1 MKAAGLIVVTALASI
16 SFAQDFTNL
25 AAYKNSPAVQ
35 EAERKAAAVKAVI
48 ELPQPAGDPSEKLN
62 VNEFL
67 MKLADYSGKIVEL
80 TFDKVVSLKQIGSS
94 GYVASVTY
102 ERGDQGDNASN
113 AAVEIVIPPQ
123 GLNIFKD
130 LYEKGT
136 IGQRTVIVQVIIES
150 KVRALGTRYRRD
162 DPAGKRY
169 SW

>member
-1 MKAAGLIVVTALASI
+1 MKAAGLIVVTVLASI

-25 AAYKNSPAVQ
+25 AAYKTSPVVQ
-35 EAERKAAAVKAVI
+35 EAERKAAAVKAVV
-48 ELPQPAGDPSEKLN
+48 ELPQPVGDPSEKLN

-80 TFDKVVSLKQIGSS
+80 TFDEVITLKQVGAS

-102 ERGDQGDNASN
+102 ERDRSDTSKSAF
-113 AAVEIVIPPQ
+113 VDIVVPPQ
-123 GLNIFKD
+123 GLKTFQD

-136 IGQRTVIVQVIIES
+136 IGQRTVIVQVIVES

-162 DPAGKRY
+162 NPAGEKFF
-169 SW
+169 W